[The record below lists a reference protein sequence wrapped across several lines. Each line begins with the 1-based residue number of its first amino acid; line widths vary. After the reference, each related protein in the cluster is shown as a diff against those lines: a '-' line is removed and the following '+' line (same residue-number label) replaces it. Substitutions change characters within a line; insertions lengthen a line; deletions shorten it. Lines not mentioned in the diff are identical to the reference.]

1 MERSQAIGQPV
12 CYDRPYQSQRRREA
26 AMMVKH
32 LFRLFIRRYGVALLI
47 VAVLWADSAITAI
60 IVRHNTTV
68 EVTEQVTS
76 EMRREFQ
83 DYLIEQEQERQAASF
98 MTGDASLQA
107 AMDEES
113 DAIARVI
120 GTMTTKRM
128 KQTMIWN
135 ILVRVDSPFY
145 PNNVKDVVG
154 QPQQWMFYDEKNPIR
169 DDDKQLALEQ
179 LKLWHEGRYPAGLS
193 ANYVY
198 GEWST
203 NDYVLRDNWEKN
215 SKTNYWRFPE

>member
-1 MERSQAIGQPV
+1 
-12 CYDRPYQSQRRREA
+12 
-26 AMMVKH
+26 
-32 LFRLFIRRYGVALLI
+32 
-47 VAVLWADSAITAI
+47 
-60 IVRHNTTV
+60 
-68 EVTEQVTS
+68 
-76 EMRREFQ
+76 
-83 DYLIEQEQERQAASF
+83 